1 MYSWIHVNDCNADTH
16 DQYSVD
22 WCASFVSDSMVDWV
36 WWEERPQFI
45 AMLVFWQNGLKSY
58 VVISPPPALE
68 MFALNDPFSYN
79 SPTTELA
86 FQRLF
91 GLCANANCNHDGSYE
106 GSLYRDAVRK
116 RSYNDSLNKRR
127 TTIFKYMMQWSK
139 LTNNR
144 WPYQVPLHHYFIW
157 YTTLSVIDCGIMIFS
172 FLYVRDIER
181 SFTRRW

>member
-68 MFALNDPFSYN
+68 MFALNDPVSTISWN
-79 SPTTELA
+79 SPTTETA
-86 FQRLF
+86 IQRL
-91 GLCANANCNHDGSYE
+91 S
-106 GSLYRDAVRK
+106 
-116 RSYNDSLNKRR
+116 RSAQMPIATMTVVTKVYC
-127 TTIFKYMMQWSK
+127 IAMQWEKDRITIHWTNVAHQVQFSNTWCSGQSWPTIDG
-139 LTNNR
+139 LTR
-144 WPYQVPLHHYFIW
+144 SHCIITSSDIQHY
-157 YTTLSVIDCGIMIFS
+157 LSSIV
-172 FLYVRDIER
+172 E
-181 SFTRRW
+181 